1 MNERSRRAR
10 LKATRSLTVGYR
22 RSERF
27 KSGRR
32 RLPFMVPEKEER
44 KRVGLPALLL
54 GDAQRNGVTLSLQDV
69 EVSD

>member
-1 MNERSRRAR
+1 
-10 LKATRSLTVGYR
+10 
-22 RSERF
+22 
-27 KSGRR
+27 
-32 RLPFMVPEKEER
+32 MVPEKEER